1 MHTTFVGIDISKSS
15 FDVCILDQN
24 KIMPVYFKFNMNSD
38 DFSEFSLKLSEYDKQ
53 NVLIVMES
61 TGSYHYTLL
70 SFLLS
75 RDFHISVV
83 NPQLINNFI
92 GSETLRKTKN
102 DKKDAHAIARYAE
115 KSSSEIKI
123 IAEKTL
129 DSLRVV
135 LRERESLSQDKAKLK
150 TEIKAMLNYMFPE
163 LLTDTDIFT
172 QSNLEVLRVFP
183 SAKSV
188 RKCNLKKLEKE
199 LNKATPNKTRISTEL
214 LYELAA
220 KSIGIDAEF
229 SEITLVSKVD
239 RLLYVMKEIRRFD
252 RIIEEE
258 INKNDNDDHTILS
271 SVDGIGKGTSSTF
284 IAEVG
289 DIEKFESAKQL
300 IAFAGTDPSVKQSG
314 TSIHS
319 NGKITKRGNAH
330 LRRTIW
336 LMAVCVIRCN
346 PYFKSYFQKKR
357 NEGMKYKKAV
367 IATANKLLRVLFAL
381 LKNRTHF
388 VYPATVQP

>member
-1 MHTTFVGIDISKSS
+1 MYTTFVGIDISKSS
-15 FDVCILDQN
+15 FDVCILDHS
-24 KIMPVYFKFNMNSD
+24 KIKPVHFKFKMDSD
-38 DFSEFSLKLSEYDKQ
+38 DFSELSLQLSEYDKQ
-53 NVLIVMES
+53 KVLIVMES

-70 SFLLS
+70 SFLLLQ
-75 RDFHISVV
+75 DFHVSVV

-92 GSETLRKTKN
+92 RSETLRKTKN
-102 DKKDAHAIARYAE
+102 DKKDAHSIAKYAE
-115 KSSSEIKI
+115 KSSPEIEIVTERK
-123 IAEKTL
+123 L

-135 LRERESLSQDKAKLK
+135 LRERESLSRDNAKLK
-150 TEIKAMLNYMFPE
+150 TEIKAILNYTFPE
-163 LLTDTDIFT
+163 LLTETGIFT
-172 QSNLEVLRVFP
+172 QSNLEILRVFP

-188 RKCNLKKLEKE
+188 RKYNLKKLEKE
-199 LNKATPNKTRISTEL
+199 LNKATANKTRIRTEL
-214 LYELAA
+214 LFELAA
-220 KSIGIDAEF
+220 NSIGIDAEY
-229 SEITLVSKVD
+229 SEITLISKVD
-239 RLLYVMKEIRRFD
+239 RLLYIIKEIKRFD

-271 SVDGIGKGTSSTF
+271 SVDGIGKGTSSAF

-289 DIEKFESAKQL
+289 DIDKFASAKQL

-314 TSIHS
+314 TSVHS

-336 LMAVCVIRCN
+336 IMAVCVIRCN
-346 PYFKSYFQKKR
+346 PYFKTYFQKKSD
-357 NEGMKYKKAV
+357 EGMKYKKAV

-388 VYPATVQP
+388 VCPANA

>member
-1 MHTTFVGIDISKSS
+1 MD
-15 FDVCILDQN
+15 
-24 KIMPVYFKFNMNSD
+24 SD
-38 DFSEFSLKLSEYDKQ
+38 DFSELRLKLSEYDKQ

-70 SFLLS
+70 SFFLLQ
-75 RDFHISVV
+75 DFHVSVV

-92 GSETLRKTKN
+92 RSETLRKTKN
-102 DKKDAHAIARYAE
+102 DKKDAHSIAKYAE
-115 KSSSEIKI
+115 KSSPGIKI
-123 IAEKTL
+123 VPEKTL
-129 DSLRVV
+129 DSLRVI

-150 TEIKAMLNYMFPE
+150 TDMKAMLNYMFPE
-163 LLTDTDIFT
+163 LLTETDIFT

-188 RKCNLKKLEKE
+188 RKYNLKKLEKE
-199 LNKATPNKTRISTEL
+199 LNKATANKTRISTEL
-214 LYELAA
+214 LFELAA
-220 KSIGIDAEF
+220 KSIGIDAEY
-229 SEITLVSKVD
+229 SEITLVSKAD
-239 RLLYVMKEIRRFD
+239 RLLYIMKEIRRFD

-258 INKNDNDDHTILS
+258 INKNNNDDHTILS
-271 SVDGIGKGTSSTF
+271 SVDGIGKSTSSAF

-289 DIEKFESAKQL
+289 DIDKFESAKQL

-336 LMAVCVIRCN
+336 LMAICVIRCN
-346 PYFKSYFQKKR
+346 PYFKTYFQKKSD
-357 NEGMKYKKAV
+357 EGMKYKKAV

-388 VYPATVQP
+388 VYPATAQP

>member
-1 MHTTFVGIDISKSS
+1 MYTTFVGIDISKKT
-15 FDVCILDQN
+15 FDACILNSQAL
-24 KIMPVYFKFNMNSD
+24 KPKYLKLNMSSD
-38 DFSEFSLKLSEYDKQ
+38 DFEELVLNLSEHEKQ
-53 NVLIVMES
+53 STLIVMES
-61 TGSYHYTLL
+61 TGSYHFTLL

-75 RDFHISVV
+75 NDFNVSVV
-83 NPQLINNFI
+83 NPYLINNFI
-92 GSETLRKTKN
+92 KADTLRKTKN
-102 DKKDAHAIARYAE
+102 DKKDALAIANFAAR
-115 KSSSEIKI
+115 SFDRIKLI
-123 IAEKTL
+123 EGDFL
-129 DSLRVV
+129 DSLKIIM
-135 LRERESLSQDKAKLK
+135 RERESISQDIAKLK
-150 TEIKAMLNYMFPE
+150 TESKSIINYLFPE
-163 LLTDTDIFT
+163 LENVTNIFT
-172 QSNLEVLRVFP
+172 QSNLEVLKVFP

-188 RKCNLKKLEKE
+188 KKYNLKKLAKE
-199 LNKATPNKTRISTEL
+199 LNKITLNKTRISAEL
-214 LYELAA
+214 LFDIAS
-220 KSIGIDAEF
+220 KSIGVDARF
-229 SEITLVSKVD
+229 AEIKLVSKVE
-239 RLLYVMKEIRRFD
+239 RILALMKEIKRLD

-258 INKNDNDDHTILS
+258 MSKNDNDDFTILS
-271 SVDGIGKGTSSTF
+271 SVDGIGKATSSSF

-289 DIEKFESAKQL
+289 DIEKFESPKQL

-319 NGKITKRGNAH
+319 NGKISKRGNAH

>member
-1 MHTTFVGIDISKSS
+1 MYSTFVGIDISKSS
-15 FDVCILDQN
+15 FDVCILDQI
-24 KIMPVYFKFNMNSD
+24 KIKPVHFKFNMDSD
-38 DFSEFSLKLSEYDKQ
+38 DFSEFSLNLSEYDKQ
-53 NVLIVMES
+53 KVLIVMES

-75 RDFHISVV
+75 HDFHVSLV
-83 NPQLINNFI
+83 NPQLVNNFI
-92 GSETLRKTKN
+92 RSETLRKTKN
-102 DKKDAHAIARYAE
+102 DKKDAHSIAKYAE

-123 IAEKTL
+123 ISEKTL

-150 TEIKAMLNYMFPE
+150 TEIKGMLNYMFPE
-163 LLTDTDIFT
+163 LLTETDIFT

-188 RKCNLKKLEKE
+188 RKFNLKKLEKE
-199 LNKATPNKTRISTEL
+199 LNKATANKTRISTEL
-214 LYELAA
+214 LFELAA
-220 KSIGIDAEF
+220 KSIGIDAEY

-239 RLLYVMKEIRRFD
+239 RLLAVMKEIRRFD

-258 INKNDNDDHTILS
+258 IDKNDDDDHTILS
-271 SVDGIGKGTSSTF
+271 SVDGIGKGTSSAF

-381 LKNRTHF
+381 LKNRTPF
-388 VYPATVQP
+388 VYPATAQP